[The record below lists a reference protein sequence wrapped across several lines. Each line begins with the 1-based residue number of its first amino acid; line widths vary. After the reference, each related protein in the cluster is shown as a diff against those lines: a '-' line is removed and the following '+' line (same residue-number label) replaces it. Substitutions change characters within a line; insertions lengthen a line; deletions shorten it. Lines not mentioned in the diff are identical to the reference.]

1 MTITISIG
9 SGKGGVGKSICITN
23 IAILLAKTGKK
34 VCIVDFD
41 IGGADTHILFG
52 LFHPKLTLTD
62 FINKNVTTIGETIH
76 TFESLYNVQLIPGT
90 GDTLQTANMTFQ
102 QKQKV
107 LRAIPT
113 IDADVILFDVGAG
126 TSYHALDFFMASDIQ
141 MCVALPEPTSIM
153 DFYTFLQL
161 ATIRKTLSGFLSD
174 SEVSKTIKTHKFD
187 NLNQALEL
195 IEQLQPGSRQ
205 KAQDSLRYFNPLL
218 IINKV
223 SPGSNLN
230 RKKLHKMASKYLGVY
245 LPDLGD
251 IPRDDAVI
259 DSLKAFLPVVEH
271 APTAPASIAFQ
282 HITDRLIK
290 ILDLYNRK
298 ATNTFISPH

>member
-9 SGKGGVGKSICITN
+9 SGKGGVGKSICIAN
-23 IAILLAKTGKK
+23 IAILLAKAGKK

-52 LFHPKLTLTD
+52 LFRPKYTLTD
-62 FINKNVTTIGETIH
+62 FINRNVATIQETIH
-76 TFESLYNVQLIPGT
+76 TFDSLYKVQLIPGT
-90 GDTLQTANMTFQ
+90 GDTLQTANMSFQ

-113 IDADVILFDVGAG
+113 IDADVILFDIGAG
-126 TSYHALDFFMASDIQ
+126 TNYHALDFFMASDIQ

-161 ATIRKTLSGFLSD
+161 ATIRKTLSNFLSQSD
-174 SEVSKTIKTHKFD
+174 VSKTIKTNTFD
-187 NLNQALEL
+187 SLNQALDL
-195 IEQLQPGSRQ
+195 IEQIQPGSRE
-205 KAQDSLRYFNPLL
+205 KAQESLRYFNPLL
-218 IINKV
+218 IINKI

-230 RKKLHKMASKYLGVY
+230 RMKLHKMASKYLGVY

-251 IPRDDAVI
+251 IPQDPAVI
-259 DSLKAFLPVVEH
+259 DSLKAFLPVVEY
-271 APTAPASIAFQ
+271 APKAPASIAFQ
-282 HITDRLIK
+282 EITNKLIK
-290 ILDLYNRK
+290 ILDLYIRK
-298 ATNTFISPH
+298 AAKSSTEA